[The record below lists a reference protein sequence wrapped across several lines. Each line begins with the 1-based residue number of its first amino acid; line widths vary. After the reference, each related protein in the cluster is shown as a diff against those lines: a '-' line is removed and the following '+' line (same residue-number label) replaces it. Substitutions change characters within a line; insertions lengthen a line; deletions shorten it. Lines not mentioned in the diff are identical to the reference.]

1 MSPSAKEA
9 VRYFL
14 RVLTHVGIKM
24 CFFIKKWTMLAHDQQ
39 VFLNPWYGAG
49 SILPTGDV
57 AENKAGEISLPSRDC
72 HTQ

>member
-1 MSPSAKEA
+1 M
-9 VRYFL
+9 
-14 RVLTHVGIKM
+14 
-24 CFFIKKWTMLAHDQQ
+24 FFIKKWTMLAHDQQ

-49 SILPTGDV
+49 SILATGDV